1 MLPLILIMESDMTPL
16 KEIGECVIG
25 AGEREFFFRPSFRNM
40 TRIGEPGHIVRTF
53 YALFNDDVAKM
64 LEAAREIHSAIP
76 EHQRRFYAHYFGDV
90 THPLWALE
98 AAGSA
103 AFLRET
109 LLSAI
114 NVIQSCCDEDVS
126 ELTGW
131 HELSRTGRRTFVWH
145 RGSLPPENLILI
157 AQSLMMHGI
166 IGRARVRTLQK
177 NESKE
182 TTSEFHATEYIMA
195 ARNHFG
201 ISKEEAM
208 ELTMTEFAMMLNAKY
223 QDQKGFT
230 REEYDA
236 VMDDDDRRWKA
247 MIERERN
254 LLKT

>member
-1 MLPLILIMESDMTPL
+1 MEIYMTPL

-25 AGEREFFFRPSFRNM
+25 AGEREYFFRPSFRSM
-40 TRIGEPGHIVRTF
+40 TRIGEPDHIVRTF

-76 EHQRRFYAHYFGDV
+76 EHQRKFYAYYLGDV
-90 THPLWALE
+90 SLPRWALD

-103 AFLRET
+103 AFVREA

-131 HELSRTGRRTFVWH
+131 SELSRTGRRTFVWR
-145 RGSLPPENLILI
+145 RGALPPENLILI
-157 AQSLMMHGI
+157 AQSLIMHGI
-166 IGRARVRTLQK
+166 IGRARVRKLQK
-177 NESKE
+177 NEGKV
-182 TTSEFHATEYIMA
+182 TTPEFHATEYIMA

-208 ELTMTEFAMMLNAKY
+208 ELTMTEFSMMLNAKY
-223 QDQKGFT
+223 PDQKGFT

-236 VMDDDDRRWKA
+236 VMDDDDRRWQE
-247 MIERERN
+247 MVERERSSR
-254 LLKT
+254 KAA